1 MSRDAT
7 AQESQEP
14 LSAYE
19 AKFHVGEHATVC
31 GRVESGVYLRHSFR
45 QPTYLNLDGEYPNHL
60 FTIFIRREDRSQFPM
75 PPERQYAAQHVCVTG
90 VIEIGPS
97 MRIRSADAISI
108 RRGLPQRPG
117 PPTDEPPRLIQCP
130 PLRYPEE
137 LLQERAAVV
146 DTVVLE
152 VQVKADGT
160 VGATPPRVLRST
172 HQALE
177 QAALAAIADCRF
189 RPGRVA
195 GKPTALLVKV
205 PFHFSV
211 PRRDPP

>member
-1 MSRDAT
+1 MKAPLRIGLTLVAALPCLMSRDAT

-90 VIEIGPS
+90 VIEMMS
-97 MRIRSADAISI
+97 
-108 RRGLPQRPG
+108 
-117 PPTDEPPRLIQCP
+117 
-130 PLRYPEE
+130 LR
-137 LLQERAAVV
+137 
-146 DTVVLE
+146 DSFN
-152 VQVKADGT
+152 
-160 VGATPPRVLRST
+160 VLRFDIRKNCSRNGP
-172 HQALE
+172 LSSI
-177 QAALAAIADCRF
+177 LWSWRCR
-189 RPGRVA
+189 
-195 GKPTALLVKV
+195 
-205 PFHFSV
+205 
-211 PRRDPP
+211 